1 MLCYTCLVCDG
12 DRNLL
17 ATPTSATLNFKT
29 LDDTAAENTPQ
40 RSSQLCELA
49 KKADKTRCETL
60 LPNKTNIEIEE
71 CHFVHAVYSHLRF
84 ENAMTCGTKS
94 ILAHLQITL
103 TSSKL
108 KTLKIRRLEHW
119 SWEEMLYTPQLSR
132 KSKKQINLFVHDFKT
147 LRILTWKRKTIC
159 TNQLDD
165 ASTTWPLIFTWC
177 NFQYFKAPQN

>member
-1 MLCYTCLVCDG
+1 MVCDG

-49 KKADKTRCETL
+49 KKADKTRRETL

-84 ENAMTCGTKS
+84 EIAMTCGTKS

-108 KTLKIRRLEHW
+108 KTLKIRRLEQC
-119 SWEEMLYTPQLSR
+119 S
-132 KSKKQINLFVHDFKT
+132 
-147 LRILTWKRKTIC
+147 
-159 TNQLDD
+159 
-165 ASTTWPLIFTWC
+165 
-177 NFQYFKAPQN
+177 